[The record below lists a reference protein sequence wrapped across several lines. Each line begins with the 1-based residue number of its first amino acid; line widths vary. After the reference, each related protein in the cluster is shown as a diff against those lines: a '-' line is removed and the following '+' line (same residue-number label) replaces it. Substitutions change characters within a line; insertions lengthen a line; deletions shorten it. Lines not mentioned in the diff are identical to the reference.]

1 MQNEFVIGI
10 AFNGYY
16 LLNLGSL
23 LLGLVA
29 WILPIINL
37 ARHNKAEYKNWAV
50 FAILSVIACAIS
62 LCLQIFYQNYLVR
75 IEEWSTLMDTSNA
88 VSLISSILLVGTI
101 ALNITTVVK
110 YRNVF
115 NE

>member
-16 LLNLGSL
+16 LLNLRSL

-37 ARHNKAEYKNWAV
+37 AKHNKTEYKNWAV
-50 FAILSVIACAIS
+50 LAILSVIACAIS
-62 LCLQIFYQNYLVR
+62 KFR
-75 IEEWSTLMDTSNA
+75 IAVFTPAILNLTS
-88 VSLISSILLVGTI
+88 
-101 ALNITTVVK
+101 
-110 YRNVF
+110 R
-115 NE
+115 